1 MPPCEQPIG
10 AANDGV
16 KLIVGLGNPGARY
29 NGTRHNVGFAVVDR
43 LARGWNCPLTVE
55 KFHAW
60 FATADVDG
68 ERVVLLKPTTFMN
81 RSGQAVAAAA
91 RFYQASEADL
101 LVIGDDLALPVGR
114 IRLRASG
121 SAGSHNG
128 LQSVID
134 YVGSPNW
141 CRLRIG
147 IGAAIGDPA
156 VYVLS
161 RFASDEESD
170 IKKAVNRSADAVK
183 HWVAHGVELTMTR
196 FNGEPPD
203 GGGS

>member
-1 MPPCEQPIG
+1 M
-10 AANDGV
+10 

-29 NGTRHNVGFAVVDR
+29 DGTRHNVGFAVVDR
-43 LARGWNCPLTVE
+43 LARRWSCPLTVE

-60 FATADVDG
+60 FASTEVGG

-81 RSGQAVAAAA
+81 RSGQAVAAAK
-91 RFYQASEADL
+91 RFYQAAETDL

-128 LQSVID
+128 LQSIID

-161 RFASDEESD
+161 RFALDEESEMD
-170 IKKAVNRSADAVK
+170 RTLNHSADAVT
-183 HWVAHGVELTMTR
+183 HWIAHGVELTMTR
-196 FNGEPPD
+196 FNGEPPG